1 MSLLSNLNQSIKNV
15 SKQQLMH
22 FAVLGIV
29 LLLVGA
35 SYFWLLSKFE
45 KVQTVKNLGYKKE
58 AFLNPYLAGQTF
70 LEETGIKTDTTVD
83 IEIILDSVSNDDTVV
98 LLNKRRFHPVQTK
111 KIMEWLSN
119 GGHLIMT
126 PSSLWD
132 TETETS
138 DDEFL
143 NQFGVQFHEWET
155 DVEEWEGEVS
165 DIIENYTDQI
175 LAENVD
181 DIEENLSS
189 ENDTENVAET
199 VDEGNPALES
209 NANGEDESALNTDTE
224 ETSQETSACTPYDQE
239 TPSYIAYDNNG
250 NTISINFRNRY
261 HLTDSS
267 GNALYAEELED
278 NDSANHILQYPVGEG
293 MLTVLSDQRFW
304 KNQQISWYDHSY
316 LLWML
321 TSDSETAWFVFDTDS
336 PNVIELLWVTA
347 KYLIICLGFGL
358 ILVLWQQG
366 KRFGPTIPDAS
377 FNRRQLVEHIEAST
391 RFSWNHKQFENNMA
405 VLLQDIRQQLRITHN
420 IIFDELSDVH
430 NTPDL
435 VKKISQITQMD
446 EKSVQ
451 SAFVPS
457 FEYKENAFVQRI
469 QLLQQLR
476 NRL

>member
-1 MSLLSNLNQSIKNV
+1 MKPLSNAGQFLKNI

-22 FAVLGIV
+22 FAVLGII

-45 KVQTVKNLGYKKE
+45 KIQTVKNLGYKKE

-83 IEIILDSVSNDDTVV
+83 IEIILDSISNDDTVI
-98 LLNKRRFHPVQTK
+98 LLNKRQFHPIQIK
-111 KIMEWLSN
+111 KIMAWLSN

-132 TETETS
+132 TEAETS
-138 DDEFL
+138 DDKFL
-143 NQFGVQFHEWET
+143 NQFGIQFHEWNG
-155 DVEEWEGEVS
+155 DAEEWEGEVS

-175 LAENVD
+175 IAENTD
-181 DIEENLSS
+181 MSEEN
-189 ENDTENVAET
+189 NTEN
-199 VDEGNPALES
+199 NPDLES
-209 NANGEDESALNTDTE
+209 NTNHEDDYGYEDTPNTSTE
-224 ETSQETSACTPYDQE
+224 EPSQETSACTPYNQD
-239 TPSYIAYDNNG
+239 TPSYIAYDNDG

-261 HLTDSS
+261 HLSDSS

-278 NDSANHILQYPVGEG
+278 NDRENHILQYPVGDG

-336 PNVIELLWVTA
+336 PNVIELLWISA

-358 ILVLWQQG
+358 AFILWQQG
-366 KRFGPTIPDAS
+366 KRFGPTIPDTS

-430 NTPDL
+430 NTPEL
-435 VKKISQITQMD
+435 VKKIAQISQMD

-451 SAFVPS
+451 SAFIPS

>member
-1 MSLLSNLNQSIKNV
+1 MRLLSNINQSIRNV

-22 FAVLGIV
+22 FAVLGII

-45 KVQTVKNLGYKKE
+45 KIQTVKNLGYKKE

-83 IEIILDSVSNDDTVV
+83 IEVILDSVSNDDTVV

-132 TETETS
+132 TEAETS

-155 DVEEWEGEVS
+155 DIEEWEGEVS

-175 LAENVD
+175 LAENV
-181 DIEENLSS
+181 
-189 ENDTENVAET
+189 TEAAAEG
-199 VDEGNPALES
+199 DPELES
-209 NANGEDESALNTDTE
+209 NANDEYEGTLDSETE
-224 ETSQETSACTPYDQE
+224 EASQETSACTPYDQE

-336 PNVIELLWVTA
+336 PNVIELLWATA

-358 ILVLWQQG
+358 ILVIWQQG
-366 KRFGPTIPDAS
+366 KRFGPTIPDTS

-391 RFSWNHKQFENNMA
+391 RFSWNHKQFENNMT
-405 VLLQDIRQQLRITHN
+405 VLLHDIRQQLRITHN

-430 NTPDL
+430 NTTEL
-435 VKKISQITQMD
+435 VKKISLITQMN

-451 SAFVPS
+451 SAFAPS

>member
-1 MSLLSNLNQSIKNV
+1 MKLLSNVNQSIKNV

-98 LLNKRRFHPVQTK
+98 LLNKRQFHPVQAE
-111 KIMEWLSN
+111 KIMGWLSN

-126 PSSLWD
+126 PSSLWNS
-132 TETETS
+132 ETETS
-138 DDEFL
+138 DDDFL

-175 LAENVD
+175 IAENTD
-181 DIEENLSS
+181 DIEGGPEQENNTNQ
-189 ENDTENVAET
+189 EDGYEDTF
-199 VDEGNPALES
+199 DI
-209 NANGEDESALNTDTE
+209 NTETE
-224 ETSQETSACTPYDQE
+224 EASPETSQETHQETSACTPYDQE
-239 TPSYIAYDNNG
+239 TPSYIAYDDNG

-267 GNALYAEELED
+267 GNALYAEELES

-336 PNVIELLWVTA
+336 PNVIELLWITA
-347 KYLIICLGFGL
+347 KYLIICLGLGL
-358 ILVLWQQG
+358 ILVLWKQG

-391 RFSWNHKQFENNMA
+391 RFSWNHKQFESNMA

-430 NTPDL
+430 STPEV
-435 VKKISQITQMD
+435 VKKIAQITQMD

>member
-1 MSLLSNLNQSIKNV
+1 MKLLSNINQSIKSL

-22 FAVLGIV
+22 FAVLGII

-83 IEIILDSVSNDDTVV
+83 IEIILDSISNDDTVI
-98 LLNKRRFHPVQTK
+98 LLNKRQFHPVQTE
-111 KIMEWLSN
+111 KIMAWLSN

-132 TETETS
+132 TEAETS
-138 DDEFL
+138 DDDFL
-143 NQFGVQFHEWET
+143 NQFGVQFHERET

-175 LAENVD
+175 IAENTDDID
-181 DIEENLSS
+181 DIEGNATEGVREQENNTNQ
-189 ENDTENVAET
+189 EDGDEDTFNINTEAEE
-199 VDEGNPALES
+199 VS
-209 NANGEDESALNTDTE
+209 Q
-224 ETSQETSACTPYDQE
+224 ETHQETSACTPYDQE

-267 GNALYAEELED
+267 GDALYAEELED
-278 NDSANHILQYPVGEG
+278 NDSANHILQYPIGEG

-336 PNVIELLWVTA
+336 PNVIELLWATA

-358 ILVLWQQG
+358 LLILWKQG
-366 KRFGPTIPDAS
+366 KRFGPTIPDTS

-430 NTPDL
+430 NTPEL

-451 SAFVPS
+451 SAFIPS

>member
-1 MSLLSNLNQSIKNV
+1 MKLLSNISQSLKNI

-22 FAVLGIV
+22 FALFGII

-70 LEETGIKTDTTVD
+70 LEETGIKTDSTVD
-83 IEIILDSVSNDDTVV
+83 IEIILDSISNDDTVI
-98 LLNKRRFHPVQTK
+98 LLNKRQFHPVQNE

-132 TETETS
+132 AETETS
-138 DDEFL
+138 DDDFL

-155 DVEEWEGEVS
+155 DTEEWEGEVS

-175 LAENVD
+175 IAENTD
-181 DIEENLSS
+181 ATEDSAEPENKANN
-189 ENDTENVAET
+189 EG
-199 VDEGNPALES
+199 VDEVS
-209 NANGEDESALNTDTE
+209 TDTNTE
-224 ETSQETSACTPYDQE
+224 ESSQETSACTPYDQE
-239 TPSYIAYDNNG
+239 TPSYIAYDNDG

-267 GNALYAEELED
+267 GNALYTEELED
-278 NDSANHILQYPVGEG
+278 SDGANHILQYPIGEG

-304 KNQQISWYDHSY
+304 KNPQISWYDHSY

-336 PNVIELLWVTA
+336 PNIIELLWVTA

-358 ILVLWQQG
+358 ALVLWQQG
-366 KRFGPTIPDAS
+366 KRFGPTIPDSS

-391 RFSWNHKQFENNMA
+391 RFSWNHKQFENNMT

-430 NTPDL
+430 NTPEL
-435 VKKISQITQMD
+435 VKKIAQITQMD

-451 SAFVPS
+451 SAFIPS

>member
-1 MSLLSNLNQSIKNV
+1 
-15 SKQQLMH
+15 MH
-22 FAVLGIV
+22 FAILGLV
-29 LLLVGA
+29 LLLVGS

-45 KVQTVKNLGYKKE
+45 KTQTVTNLGYKKE
-58 AFLNPYLAGQTF
+58 AFLNPYLAGKTF

-83 IEIILDSVSNDDTVV
+83 IEIILDSISNDDTVI
-98 LLNKRRFHPVQTK
+98 LLNKRQFHPVQIE
-111 KIMEWLSN
+111 KIMEWLSS
-119 GGHLIMT
+119 GGHLVMT

-132 TETETS
+132 TEAETS
-138 DDEFL
+138 NDDFL
-143 NQFGVQFHEWET
+143 NLFGVQFHEQVT

-175 LAENVD
+175 ISESTE
-181 DIEENLSS
+181 DIEGNNTESDS
-189 ENDTENVAET
+189 EQK
-199 VDEGNPALES
+199 S
-209 NANGEDESALNTDTE
+209 NANHEDVYEDIPEKGSE
-224 ETSQETSACTPYDQE
+224 EPSQQTSACTPYDQE
-239 TPSYIAYDNNG
+239 TPSYIAYDNDG
-250 NTISINFRNRY
+250 NTISINFRSRY

-278 NDSANHILQYPVGEG
+278 NEHANHILQYPVGEG

-336 PNVIELLWVTA
+336 PNVIELLWSTA

-358 ILVLWQQG
+358 ALVLWQQG
-366 KRFGPTIPDAS
+366 KRFGPTIPDTS
-377 FNRRQLVEHIEAST
+377 FNRRQLVEHIEASS

-430 NTPDL
+430 NTPEL
-435 VKKISQITQMD
+435 VKKIAQITQMD